1 MNKRVFSLLIAIFAA
16 LTVSSQSER
25 VSAINNNWNFHL
37 GNIDFDQYQSPSKA
51 ILSEVIEWETINIP
65 HTWND
70 KDAID
75 EIPGYYRGVG
85 WYKKTI
91 DLTAEKREKNV
102 KTEIYFEGANQ
113 VTDVYVNGNW
123 VGQHN
128 GGYTRFNFDITEF
141 LNFGESNVLAIK
153 VDNSHNEAIPPL
165 SADFTFFGGIYR
177 DVYLIKQN
185 AIHFLMDDHGSSGV
199 YISTPKVSKEEG
211 LVSINCLINN
221 SEHQNR
227 NLTLVNRIEDN
238 QGVIITEKK
247 KKIKIRKH
255 DKHFS
260 VDEDFVI
267 NNPQLWSPDTPYLYQ
282 VITQIQDSKTGVVLD
297 ESIEPLGLRW
307 FHFDPEEGFFLNG
320 KYLKLIGTNRHQ
332 DYFKK
337 GNALTNEI
345 HASDVQLLKEMGGNF
360 LRISHYPQD
369 PVVLETCDRLGIL
382 TSIEIPI
389 VNAITESEAFTEN
402 SLHMAEEM
410 VKQNFNHPS
419 LIIWAYMNEVLLRP
433 PFDEKTEKERYELYT
448 NNIAKL
454 ASKIED
460 KIRTLDPSRYTMIVN
475 HGAVDRYVNA
485 GLTDISMLL
494 GWNLYQGWYGGV
506 FEHFDKYLDK
516 IHRLFPNKPIII
528 SEYGADVHHRLH
540 SFDSERFDY
549 TVEYGNRYH
558 EHYLKAIMAR
568 PFIVGANIWN
578 LNDFYSETRGYAIPN
593 TNLKGITTLNREKKD
608 TWWLYK
614 TKLSK
619 QPIIK
624 FGQNEWKIRGGVAE
638 AGKDYC
644 LQPVT
649 VYSNS
654 DSVQLTHNNIVY
666 NAEVKDYI
674 ARFSIPFTNGINK
687 LKATSTFQT
696 ETYNDVLKIDFR
708 LAPNQFSEFDDDFDE
723 LNVLLGTKRIYEDR
737 VNSMVWI
744 PEQEYA
750 QGSWGY
756 IGGKPYRA
764 KTKFGSLPS
773 SELNIKGSQDDPI
786 YQTQRVGIN
795 GFKLDVPNGKYSV
808 TLHWTE
814 LESNIKHE
822 KLAYDLGNDRV
833 FEGFSSR
840 IFNVILNGEYIEKNL
855 NISEKYGVE
864 KAVSVKYQ
872 ISVNDG
878 EGIKINF
885 ESVKDLPI
893 LNAFQI
899 RKIQ

>member
-1 MNKRVFSLLIAIFAA
+1 
-16 LTVSSQSER
+16 
-25 VSAINNNWNFHL
+25 
-37 GNIDFDQYQSPSKA
+37 
-51 ILSEVIEWETINIP
+51 
-65 HTWND
+65 
-70 KDAID
+70 
-75 EIPGYYRGVG
+75 
-85 WYKKTI
+85 
-91 DLTAEKREKNV
+91 
-102 KTEIYFEGANQ
+102 
-113 VTDVYVNGNW
+113 
-123 VGQHN
+123 
-128 GGYTRFNFDITEF
+128 
-141 LNFGESNVLAIK
+141 
-153 VDNSHNEAIPPL
+153 
-165 SADFTFFGGIYR
+165 
-177 DVYLIKQN
+177 
-185 AIHFLMDDHGSSGV
+185 
-199 YISTPKVSKEEG
+199 
-211 LVSINCLINN
+211 
-221 SEHQNR
+221 
-227 NLTLVNRIEDN
+227 
-238 QGVIITEKK
+238 
-247 KKIKIRKH
+247 
-255 DKHFS
+255 
-260 VDEDFVI
+260 
-267 NNPQLWSPDTPYLYQ
+267 
-282 VITQIQDSKTGVVLD
+282 
-297 ESIEPLGLRW
+297 
-307 FHFDPEEGFFLNG
+307 
-320 KYLKLIGTNRHQ
+320 
-332 DYFKK
+332 
-337 GNALTNEI
+337 
-345 HASDVQLLKEMGGNF
+345 
-360 LRISHYPQD
+360 
-369 PVVLETCDRLGIL
+369 L

-419 LIIWAYMNEVLLRP
+419 LIIWTYMNEVLLRP

-619 QPIIK
+619 EPIIK

-638 AGKDYC
+638 TGKDHC

-822 KLAYDLGNDRV
+822 KLAYNLGNDRV

-885 ESVKDLPI
+885 ESVKGLPI